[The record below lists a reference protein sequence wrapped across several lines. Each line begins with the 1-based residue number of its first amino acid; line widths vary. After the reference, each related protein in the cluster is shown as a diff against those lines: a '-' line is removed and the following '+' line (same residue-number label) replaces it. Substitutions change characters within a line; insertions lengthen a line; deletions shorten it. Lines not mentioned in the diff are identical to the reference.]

1 MINKRKLSTAG
12 FTLAELLITVVILG
26 ILSTIAVNVSEGE
39 ADRAKINTAQVALA
53 GWLQLVQRSAL
64 LQKSPQPNQGGCTVN
79 FASGFA
85 NQGNGTQIASV
96 SPAACA
102 PNSSILL
109 DIPNLGSS
117 RLSASFTNQSTI
129 FTPRGTRFV
138 FINTSAN
145 ANPTTQIKFLISRSS
160 LLRCIRIS
168 GLAGV
173 IEIGSRG
180 PGSTLANECSDYTRI

>member
-1 MINKRKLSTAG
+1 MIDKHKPSSAG
-12 FTLAELLITVVILG
+12 FSLGEILITVAILG
-26 ILSTIAVNVSEGE
+26 ILSAITVNVSVGE
-39 ADRAKINTAQVALA
+39 ADRAKINAAQIALA

-64 LQKSPQPNQGGCTVN
+64 LQKSPQTNEGGCTVN
-79 FASGFA
+79 FASAFA

-117 RLSASFTNQSTI
+117 RLSASLPGPI
-129 FTPRGTRFV
+129 VFTPRGTR
-138 FINTSAN
+138 TSDDQS
-145 ANPTTQIKFLISRSS
+145 PVSEVRFLISSSS
-160 LLRCIRIS
+160 LLRCVRIS

-180 PGSTLANECSDYTRI
+180 SGSTLANECSDYTRI

>member
-1 MINKRKLSTAG
+1 MIGQRNLSSSG
-12 FTLAELLITVVILG
+12 FTLGEILITVVILG
-26 ILSTIAVNVSEGE
+26 ILSAIAVNVSAGE

-64 LQKSPQPNQGGCTVN
+64 LQKSPQADQGGCTVN
-79 FASGFA
+79 FASAFA

-102 PNSSILL
+102 PNPSILL

-117 RLSASFTNQSTI
+117 RLSASFPAPII
-129 FTPRGTRFV
+129 FTPRGTRISDAQSPV
-138 FINTSAN
+138 SE
-145 ANPTTQIKFLISRSS
+145 IKFLISGSS

-173 IEIGSRG
+173 IEIGSRSS
-180 PGSTLANECSDYTRI
+180 GSTLASECSDYTRI